1 MHRPMKKERITHGR
15 VLVIGGSE
23 EYVGAPYL
31 AGICALRSGAE
42 SVIVMTPEKVAWAI
56 NALTPDLV
64 TRKLKGK
71 YLSLTH
77 LPQIRRQ
84 LRTADILIIGNGTGT
99 KPGTTR
105 LLRALMEWEGKKV
118 IDADALKVLSF
129 PVENAILTPN
139 EREWK
144 LLERNVGIPALR
156 ARNVLVKKG
165 FPTKILSARKT
176 FAIRPDRGLQKA
188 GTGDVLAGLC
198 AGFLAEGCA
207 LFEAAR
213 IACLT
218 GNRAAK
224 VLAKRKSGYYLAGDI
239 AKELQFA
246 RMKTLM

>member
-42 SVIVMTPEKVAWAI
+42 SVIVMAPEKVAWAI

-71 YLSLTH
+71 YLSMTH

-144 LLERNVGIPALR
+144 LL
-156 ARNVLVKKG
+156 
-165 FPTKILSARKT
+165 
-176 FAIRPDRGLQKA
+176 
-188 GTGDVLAGLC
+188 
-198 AGFLAEGCA
+198 
-207 LFEAAR
+207 
-213 IACLT
+213 
-218 GNRAAK
+218 
-224 VLAKRKSGYYLAGDI
+224 
-239 AKELQFA
+239 
-246 RMKTLM
+246 